1 MRLTTRTNLAIRTL
15 MFCAVNAHI
24 TVRKSDIA
32 AACNASEN
40 HLGQVIRVLGQHD
53 FIDATRG
60 RHGGLQ
66 LMRAPSEINIGAVF
80 RVFEADLPF
89 AECFSITNTCPLV
102 EVCWLRNAIRDAV
115 EAFYA
120 SLDKVRL
127 SDLVEGNAGLAA
139 LLHFQAPPRCS
150 SMGQRPAAV
159 PRLTSSEKTARALQE
174 DIETS

>member
-1 MRLTTRTNLAIRTL
+1 
-15 MFCAVNAHI
+15 MFCAVNAQI

-159 PRLTSSEKTARALQE
+159 PRLTSAERTAQAFHE

>member
-1 MRLTTRTNLAIRTL
+1 MRLTTRTNLAIRAL
-15 MFCAVNAHI
+15 MFCAVNAQI

-89 AECFSITNTCPLV
+89 AECFSTTNTCPLV
-102 EVCWLRNAIRDAV
+102 DACWLRNAIRDAV

-127 SDLVEGNAGLAA
+127 SDLVEGNDGLTA
-139 LLHFQAPPRCS
+139 LLRFHALPGCT
-150 SMGQRPAAV
+150 RPGRDLPIRQGMASANEV
-159 PRLTSSEKTARALQE
+159 AR
-174 DIETS
+174 